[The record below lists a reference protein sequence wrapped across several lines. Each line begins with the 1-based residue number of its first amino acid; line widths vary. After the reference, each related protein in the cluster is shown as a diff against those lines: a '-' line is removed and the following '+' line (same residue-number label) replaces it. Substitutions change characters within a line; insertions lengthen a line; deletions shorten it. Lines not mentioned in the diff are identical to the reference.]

1 MLSLRRLIL
10 ASLMSVGGSTALFS
24 APPEATPAKQVRLL
38 PGFQVE
44 LLYSV
49 PQARQGSWVN
59 MTVDPRGRLL
69 VSHERFQVT
78 DEGGSLY
85 RITPPALGGD
95 PADTKVQKMKAPIGA
110 AHGLLYAFDSL
121 YVMVNAGDKSG
132 LYRLRDTNGDDEF
145 DELKLLRKLSGGG
158 EHGPHAILLSPDGKS
173 LTVCAGNHTDPTEFQ
188 SSRVP
193 RNWQEDQVLPRMW
206 DAGGHA
212 VGRMAPGGWIA
223 RVDPEGKNWE
233 LLSSGYRNEFDIAFN
248 SDGELFTF
256 DADMEWDI
264 GSPWY
269 RPTRVNH
276 VVSGSEFGWRSGT
289 GKWPEYY
296 PDSLNAVVDIGPGS
310 PTGIVFGTGAKFPA
324 KYQRAL
330 FLCDWS
336 YGLIYAVHMT
346 PSGSSYT
353 ATAEQFATAAPFAVT
368 DMVVNPHDGALYV
381 TVGGRGTQSGLYRIT
396 YQGSE
401 STEMV
406 PFEPNPE
413 GGKERSLRRKLENH
427 HKRGAGITDEVWANL
442 GSGDRHLRYAAR
454 VALEHQPVESWQ
466 QRALAKTGARGLI
479 NAMVALARQGDK
491 SLQPQIVQALG
502 RLSWS
507 QLDVSARLE
516 LLRAYGLT
524 FARHGAPAPS
534 VRESLLD
541 TLNGVFPAEDVRVNR
556 ELCSLLVFLE
566 APEVAA
572 RTLDLLKQAP
582 TQEEQIHYLLC
593 LRNLKVGWSVE
604 QRRTY
609 FESFRTVASHRGGHS
624 FTGFL
629 KNIHKEAADSLD
641 DATAQALGDLVKAP
655 PAPAPVEGP
664 ARKLVKKWQVDE
676 LLQQVDKATA
686 TANLKRGRAVFT
698 QALCYKCHR
707 FRGQGG
713 ITGPD
718 LTGVAGRFNNRNLL
732 ESLLEPNKVV
742 SDQYATSTFVLADGR
757 TVSGRVVNL
766 SGNRIMVMTDMLNP
780 GRPASVNRDQ
790 VDEVLPSTTS
800 LMPTGLLDTFT
811 AAEVLDLIAYLRS
824 GGKRSNATLKA
835 AARAS
840 KGVSGGD

>member
-1 MLSLRRLIL
+1 MFSLRCLVL
-10 ASLMSVGGSTALFS
+10 ASLLSGCVPTVLFS
-24 APPEATPAKQVRLL
+24 ASPQATPAEQVRLL

-49 PQARQGSWVN
+49 PQASQGSWVN

-78 DEGGSLY
+78 DQGGSLY
-85 RITPPALGGD
+85 RVTPPALGGD
-95 PADTKVQKMKAPIGA
+95 PAETKVQKLKAPIGA

-121 YVMVNAGDKSG
+121 YVMVNAGNKSG
-132 LYRLRDTNGDDEF
+132 LYRLRDTNSDDEF
-145 DELKLLRKLSGGG
+145 DELKLLRKLQGGG
-158 EHGPHAILLSPDGKS
+158 EHGPHAVLLSPDGKS

-188 SSRVP
+188 TSRVP
-193 RNWQEDQVLPRMW
+193 SNWQEDQLLPRMW

-212 VGRMAPGGWIA
+212 VGRMAPGGWIS
-223 RVDPEGKNWE
+223 RVDPEGNNWE

-296 PDSLNAVVDIGPGS
+296 PDSLGAVVDIGPGS

-346 PSGSSYT
+346 PSGASYT

-368 DMVVNPHDGALYV
+368 DMIVNPHDGALYV

-396 YQGSE
+396 YKGAA
-401 STEMV
+401 STELV
-406 PFEPNPE
+406 PFEVNPQ
-413 GGKERSLRRKLENH
+413 GASERSLRRKLEAH
-427 HKRGAGITDEVWANL
+427 HKRGVAVTDQVWANL
-442 GSGDRHLRYAAR
+442 GSADRHLRYAAR
-454 VALEHQPVESWQ
+454 LAIEHQPIASWQ
-466 QRALAKTGARGLI
+466 QRALAETDPRALI

-491 SLQPQIVQALG
+491 SLQSQIVKALG

-507 QLDVSARLE
+507 QLDVASKLE

-524 FARHGAPAPS
+524 LARQGAPAPPI
-534 VRESLLD
+534 RQTLLTALD
-541 TLNGVFPAEDVRVNR
+541 GHYPAEDVRLNR
-556 ELCSLLVFLE
+556 ELCGLLVFLE
-566 APEVAA
+566 APEVAS
-572 RTLDLLKQAP
+572 RTLALLEQAA

-593 LRNLKVGWSVE
+593 LRSLKVGWSVE
-604 QRRTY
+604 QRRAY

-629 KNIHKEAADSLD
+629 KNIHKEAADTLD

-676 LLQQVDKATA
+676 LLRQLETA
-686 TANLKRGRAVFT
+686 SSNANLKRGRAVFT

-707 FRGQGG
+707 FQGQGG

-780 GRPASVNRDQ
+780 GSPASVNREQ
-790 VDEVLPSTTS
+790 VEEVLPSATS

-811 AAEVLDLIAYLRS
+811 AAEVVDLVAYLRS
-824 GGKRSNATLKA
+824 GGKQSAKTLKA
-835 AARAS
+835 AVRKS
-840 KGVSGGD
+840 KVVSGAD

>member
-1 MLSLRRLIL
+1 
-10 ASLMSVGGSTALFS
+10 
-24 APPEATPAKQVRLL
+24 
-38 PGFQVE
+38 
-44 LLYSV
+44 
-49 PQARQGSWVN
+49 
-59 MTVDPRGRLL
+59 
-69 VSHERFQVT
+69 
-78 DEGGSLY
+78 
-85 RITPPALGGD
+85 
-95 PADTKVQKMKAPIGA
+95 
-110 AHGLLYAFDSL
+110 
-121 YVMVNAGDKSG
+121 
-132 LYRLRDTNGDDEF
+132 
-145 DELKLLRKLSGGG
+145 
-158 EHGPHAILLSPDGKS
+158 
-173 LTVCAGNHTDPTEFQ
+173 
-188 SSRVP
+188 
-193 RNWQEDQVLPRMW
+193 
-206 DAGGHA
+206 
-212 VGRMAPGGWIA
+212 
-223 RVDPEGKNWE
+223 
-233 LLSSGYRNEFDIAFN
+233 
-248 SDGELFTF
+248 
-256 DADMEWDI
+256 
-264 GSPWY
+264 
-269 RPTRVNH
+269 
-276 VVSGSEFGWRSGT
+276 
-289 GKWPEYY
+289 
-296 PDSLNAVVDIGPGS
+296 
-310 PTGIVFGTGAKFPA
+310 
-324 KYQRAL
+324 
-330 FLCDWS
+330 
-336 YGLIYAVHMT
+336 
-346 PSGSSYT
+346 
-353 ATAEQFATAAPFAVT
+353 
-368 DMVVNPHDGALYV
+368 
-381 TVGGRGTQSGLYRIT
+381 
-396 YQGSE
+396 
-401 STEMV
+401 
-406 PFEPNPE
+406 
-413 GGKERSLRRKLENH
+413 
-427 HKRGAGITDEVWANL
+427 
-442 GSGDRHLRYAAR
+442 
-454 VALEHQPVESWQ
+454 
-466 QRALAKTGARGLI
+466 
-479 NAMVALARQGDK
+479 
-491 SLQPQIVQALG
+491 LQPQIVQALG

-507 QLDVSARLE
+507 QLDISARLE

-534 VRESLLD
+534 LRESLLD
-541 TLNGVFPAEDVRVNR
+541 TLNGAFPAEDVRVNR

-593 LRNLKVGWSVE
+593 LRSLKVGWSVE

-835 AARAS
+835 AARVS
-840 KGVSGGD
+840 NGVSGGD